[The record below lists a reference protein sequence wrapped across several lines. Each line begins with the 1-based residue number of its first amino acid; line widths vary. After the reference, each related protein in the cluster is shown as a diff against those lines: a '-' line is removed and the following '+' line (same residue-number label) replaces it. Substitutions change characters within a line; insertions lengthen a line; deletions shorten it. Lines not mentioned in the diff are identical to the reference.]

1 MINDK
6 PTIQQTLNHFLDD
19 QQKRLKE
26 KTFEKYKSVIELYE
40 SYLDNYAY
48 LVLDNEEHAYFEEQF
63 NKHNRMF
70 CELFGPDKILDGYF
84 EFFGYFLPK
93 KVLAGEDFFRN
104 CGTVLKKLAKW
115 LEEKGYAVN
124 EDAVEAIETS
134 SKGGKDAA
142 DANKIGNALFDF
154 AEKFPL
160 DKKLS
165 ADDEDFIESFFVIHK
180 IEDNVLYLQDDED
193 PDKEIYTVQISERLA
208 GMLKK
213 ATDWRVWMELV
224 RTKSKGKE
232 KWNIAVVGSVYPM

>member
-1 MINDK
+1 MINNS
-6 PTIQQTLNHFLDD
+6 PTIQQTLNHFLND
-19 QQKRLKE
+19 QQKRLKN

-48 LVLDNEEHAYFEEQF
+48 LVLDNEEHEYYEEQF
-63 NKHNRMF
+63 KKHNKMF
-70 CELFGPDKILDGYF
+70 CELFEPDKILDGYF

-142 DANKIGNALFDF
+142 DANKIGSALFDF

-160 DKKLS
+160 DKKLN
-165 ADDEDFIESFFVIHK
+165 AGDDDIIESFFVIQK
-180 IEDNVLYLQDDED
+180 VEDNVLYLQDDED
-193 PDKEIYTVQISERLA
+193 PDEEIYTIQIPERLA

-213 ATDWRVWMELV
+213 ATGWRVWMELV